1 MGWTASWATDSFFA
15 IETSGGHMV
24 AVAKIALNIL
34 LLVAQAPSHDSTGA
48 AARSASLDSAGIQEA
63 IALGRQT
70 KKAYCYGGR
79 QERAQLSA
87 IHRRQRSPGHER
99 SSPYRNG
106 LSRHLGPG
114 QKQRDLCESRTN
126 RSASRD
132 TIRRYGH
139 RTAGAHGHGR
149 FRLRES
155 LWREDYAQ
163 RFDRD
168 IRSPRGSAAALRHR
182 GGELGERGAA
192 AREAQGPPEVAVML
206 QLT

>member
-34 LLVAQAPSHDSTGA
+34 LLVAQVFGDDVCEQLYHL
-48 AARSASLDSAGIQEA
+48 RSRAVRAC
-63 IALGRQT
+63 
-70 KKAYCYGGR
+70 CYGGR